1 LLCLSALFSGTETA
15 FFTLDKTTRNLL
27 ENDDNSASKR
37 VLKLLTEPQ
46 RLLITIL
53 FSNNVVN
60 IFIAT
65 QATILTQDLAS
76 QFEWDLTLSLIV
88 NVGLVSFLILMIGEV
103 LPKIYA
109 VKDPLWLTK
118 RVSLFITVIQALLLP
133 ITFFLTK
140 YTNGLTLLFKIK
152 INSSGF
158 SEEELKTLIDLSEE
172 SGSIENEEKEMIS
185 SIMDFG
191 DTSVKEIMV
200 PRIDMI
206 TIKHDAELNDLLD
219 VAKESHYSRIPV
231 YEERIDNIIGLV
243 FIKDLIAY
251 INNDRLANVTIKSLL
266 HDCFYVPEQKKIQD
280 LLKEFQ
286 SQKMHMAI
294 VVDEYGGTSG
304 LVTLEDILEEIV
316 GEIQDEYDTEDP
328 LYTLVDDSTF
338 IIDGKMPIEEFNN
351 LLPVEIPDED
361 DIETISGFIHH
372 LTGKL
377 PEEGDIITH
386 ENLSF
391 TIEKVDQRR
400 IDTIRLEIL
409 PEKPN
414 TFETDRTS

>member
-1 LLCLSALFSGTETA
+1 MLCLSALFSGTETA